1 MEPMKFRPYAKH
13 YLAMN
18 QAPII
23 TDNSH
28 GMWRRIWLIPFP
40 RTFTEKEMDR
50 NLESKLALELSGIFN
65 WALEGYNRL
74 RRNGFAL
81 KEVPSLKL
89 AKQEYRND
97 MDSVRAFAASKLTKT
112 SNPGDKV
119 KFSDGYNHYVSFC
132 QTEGKGKDLEEK
144 KMFKKILQ
152 ELGFRIEN
160 SKKDGNQV
168 HIFNVKSLA
177 DEE

>member
-1 MEPMKFRPYAKH
+1 
-13 YLAMN
+13 
-18 QAPII
+18 
-23 TDNSH
+23 
-28 GMWRRIWLIPFP
+28 
-40 RTFTEKEMDR
+40 MDR
-50 NLESKLALELSGIFN
+50 NLESKLVLELSGIFN

-74 RRNGFAL
+74 RKNGFAL
-81 KEVPSLKL
+81 KEVHSLKM

-97 MDSVRAFAASKLTKT
+97 MDTIRAFANEKLMRTG
-112 SNPGDKV
+112 NPADKL

-132 QTEGKGKDLEEK
+132 QKEGKGKDTEEK
-144 KMFKKILQ
+144 KSFKKILQ

-168 HIFNVKSLA
+168 HIFSVRLLVDQ